1 MLRFSPI
8 STFHIENRLKFI
20 CNNESLTFD
29 ENVLK
34 TISLISKGDLRKSI
48 NFLQS
53 LALQAPHITLNNCY
67 KLAGVPSIN
76 EVKELLENLLDDK
89 IGFNYVIEKLD
100 NLIRINGYSLSLV
113 IKEIISYL
121 LSDIELFKSI
131 DSYKLACYISD
142 ISDLENRVSKST
154 FEDIYI
160 SGLVGIFKKNCILL
174 S

>member
-8 STFHIENRLKFI
+8 SSIHIENRLKYI
-20 CNNESLTFD
+20 CDNEKLSYDPT
-29 ENVLK
+29 VLNI
-34 TISLISKGDLRKSI
+34 ISLLSKGDLRKSI

-53 LALQAPHITLNNCY
+53 LALQASHLTLNNCY
-67 KLAGVPSIN
+67 KLAGIPSLT
-76 EVKELLENLLDDK
+76 EVKELLENLLDDS
-89 IGFNYVIEKLD
+89 IDFNFVIKKLD

-113 IKEIISYL
+113 VKEIIAYL
-121 LSDIELFKSI
+121 LSDINVYKSI
-131 DSYKLACYISD
+131 DSFKLACYISD